1 MPERSDNYVDLVP
14 HHRRKG
20 NDFSNDAELAFKD
33 YIADVTT
40 VKDLKYFTNKE
51 QYFTRALKDAYISG
65 WNQHKYVSGKMYTI
79 EEVKEIVN

>member
-40 VKDLKYFTNKE
+40 KYFTNKE
-51 QYFTRALKDAYISG
+51 QYFMRALKDAYISG